1 MAAVPGWVSDIVDR
15 YVGSLRDLGVNPVR
29 IVLFG
34 SHASGE
40 ATALSDID
48 LLVVSTDFSTL
59 SAPERVRV
67 LARANLRLL
76 EPIQAL
82 WATPE
87 SLRDLRP
94 TDFLHHV
101 LATGVELPIA
111 PDPALSA

>member
-1 MAAVPGWVSDIVDR
+1 MAAVPAWVTDVVDR
-15 YVGSLRDLGVNPVR
+15 YVRSLRDLGVNPVR
-29 IVLFG
+29 VVLFG
-34 SHASGE
+34 SHASGQ

-48 LLVVSTDFSTL
+48 VLVISTDFSTL
-59 SAPERVRV
+59 SAPERVRI

-87 SLRDLRP
+87 SIRDLRP

-101 LATGVELPIA
+101 LATGVDLPVA
-111 PDPALSA
+111 PVAALTA